1 LTLPKLPVLAAL
13 ALAVAFPF
21 VAGGYWTHVMTI
33 AYYYALV
40 AASWSLIAGFSGQ
53 FSFGQMAMVTIGA
66 YTSGFLSLNI
76 GVPPLIG
83 LLAGG
88 AMAAAASYGLGSLC
102 LRMRG
107 PYLAL
112 TTIAFSESFRL
123 IMSSEFEVTRG
134 TLGLSVP
141 PLVAQ
146 WGAFKMPYYF
156 LMLAVLGISLFVMA
170 RILSSRL
177 GLFFRSIRE
186 DEDAASVMGVDTTKY
201 KILAFTIGGFF
212 AGVAGA
218 FFGHYLQLVSPIM
231 GSLGEMG
238 LVISMVVVGGTE
250 SLAGPVMGALML
262 EVASEYFRVYGELYK
277 VLFGLLMILTLR
289 FMPRGLL
296 LPLLKRAAAKIGPQ
310 LGIRPS
316 TARPISMHQGH
327 GST

>member
-1 LTLPKLPVLAAL
+1 LTLPRISILLAI
-13 ALAVAFPF
+13 ALAVVFPF
-21 VAGGYWTHVMTI
+21 VAPGYWTHVMII

-40 AASWSLIAGFSGQ
+40 AASWSLVAGFSGQ
-53 FSFGQMAMVTIGA
+53 FSFGQVAMATIGA
-66 YTSGFLSLNI
+66 YTSAFLSLNLA
-76 GVPPLIG
+76 VPPLIG

-88 AMAAAASYGLGSLC
+88 AMAAAASYGLGFLC

-141 PLVAQ
+141 PLVAA
-146 WGAFKMPYYF
+146 WGTSKIPPYL
-156 LMLAVLGISLFVMA
+156 LMLAILGISLFILA
-170 RILSSRL
+170 RILSSPL
-177 GLFFRSIRE
+177 GLFFRSVRE

-250 SLAGPVMGALML
+250 SLAGPVLGAVLL
-262 EVASEYFRVYGELYK
+262 EGASEYFRVYGELYK

-296 LPLLKRAAAKIGPQ
+296 IPLLRRLVAKLGPQ
-310 LGIRPS
+310 LGTRPP
-316 TARPISMHQGH
+316 TVQPI
-327 GST
+327 

>member
-1 LTLPKLPVLAAL
+1 VIISKPHVLVAL
-13 ALAVAFPF
+13 ALAIVFPF
-21 VAGGYWTHVMTI
+21 LAPSYWTHVMII

-40 AASWSLIAGFSGQ
+40 AASWSLIAGFTGQ
-53 FSFGQMAMVTIGA
+53 FSFGQMAMATIGG
-66 YTSGFLSLNI
+66 YTSGFLSLSL

-83 LLAGG
+83 LVAGG
-88 AMAAAASYGLGSLC
+88 AMAGAASYGLGYLC

-112 TTIAFSESFRL
+112 TTIAFSECFRL
-123 IMSSEFEVTRG
+123 VMSSEFEVTRG

-141 PLVAQ
+141 PLFAQ
-146 WGAFKMPYYF
+146 WGTSKIPPYF
-156 LMLAVLGISLFVMA
+156 LMLAILGVSLFILA

-201 KILAFTIGGFF
+201 KVLAFTVGGFF

-218 FFGHYLQLVSPIM
+218 FFGHYLQLVSPIT

-262 EVASEYFRVYGELYK
+262 EGASEYFRVYGELYK

-296 LPLLKRAAAKIGPQ
+296 LPLLKRVAAKIGPQ
-310 LGIRPS
+310 LGVKAASAEPIR
-316 TARPISMHQGH
+316 
-327 GST
+327 

>member
-1 LTLPKLPVLAAL
+1 MIISKPHVLVAL
-13 ALAVAFPF
+13 ALAIVFPF
-21 VAGGYWTHVMTI
+21 LAPSYWTHVMII

-40 AASWSLIAGFSGQ
+40 AASWSLIAGFTGQ
-53 FSFGQMAMVTIGA
+53 FSFGQMAMATIGG
-66 YTSGFLSLNI
+66 YTSGFLSLSL

-83 LLAGG
+83 LVAGG
-88 AMAAAASYGLGSLC
+88 AMAGAASYGLGYLC

-112 TTIAFSESFRL
+112 TTIAFSECFRL
-123 IMSSEFEVTRG
+123 VMSSEFEVTRG

-141 PLVAQ
+141 PLFAQ
-146 WGAFKMPYYF
+146 WGTSKIPPYF
-156 LMLAVLGISLFVMA
+156 LMLAILGVSLFILA

-201 KILAFTIGGFF
+201 KVLAFTVGGFF

-218 FFGHYLQLVSPIM
+218 FFGHYLQLVSPIT

-262 EVASEYFRVYGELYK
+262 EGASEYFRVYGELYK

-296 LPLLKRAAAKIGPQ
+296 LPLLKRVAAKIGPQ
-310 LGIRPS
+310 LGVKAASAEPIR
-316 TARPISMHQGH
+316 
-327 GST
+327 

>member
-1 LTLPKLPVLAAL
+1 LRLPKLPVLVGL
-13 ALAVAFPF
+13 ALAVVFPF
-21 VAGGYWTHVMTI
+21 IAPSYWTHVMII

-53 FSFGQMAMVTIGA
+53 FSFSQVAMATIGA
-66 YTSGFLSLNI
+66 YTSGFLSLGL

-83 LLAGG
+83 VLAGG
-88 AMAAAASYGLGSLC
+88 AMAAAASYGLGYLC

-123 IMSSEFEVTRG
+123 VMSSEYEVTRG

-141 PLVAQ
+141 PLVA
-146 WGAFKMPYYF
+146 GVGTSKIFPYF
-156 LMLAVLGISLFVMA
+156 LILSILGISLFILT
-170 RILSSRL
+170 RIISSRL

-186 DEDAASVMGVDTTKY
+186 DEDAAAVMGVDTTKY
-201 KILAFTIGGFF
+201 KVLAFTIGGFF

-262 EVASEYFRVYGELYK
+262 EMTSEYFRIYGELYK

-296 LPLLKRAAAKIGPQ
+296 LPLLKRAVAKLGPQ
-310 LGIRPS
+310 LATRPPP
-316 TARPISMHQGH
+316 AQPI
-327 GST
+327 